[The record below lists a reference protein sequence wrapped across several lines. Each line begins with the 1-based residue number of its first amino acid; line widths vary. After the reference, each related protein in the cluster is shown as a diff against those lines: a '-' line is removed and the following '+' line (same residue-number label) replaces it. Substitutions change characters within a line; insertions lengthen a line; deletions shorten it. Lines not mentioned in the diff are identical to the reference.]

1 MEQLSQNQNQNIT
14 RIENEFCETISN
26 EISMEDK
33 PLAKALEENPI
44 HEKMQ
49 INLEKLHA
57 QRLFWRFHNRFMLYV
72 GFFYCVNANKK
83 MDGKVPQFICC
94 IFCYNMSIDA
104 FCMIKTQVWKGI
116 IGHITKPKE

>member
-14 RIENEFCETISN
+14 RIENEFCEIISN
-26 EISMEDK
+26 EISMEDE
-33 PLAKALEENPI
+33 PLAKAWEQNPI

-49 INLEKLHA
+49 VNLDKLHA

-83 MDGKVPQFICC
+83 MNGKVPQVICC
-94 IFCYNMSIDA
+94 KLCYNNSIDA

-116 IGHITKPKE
+116 IGHITKPIE